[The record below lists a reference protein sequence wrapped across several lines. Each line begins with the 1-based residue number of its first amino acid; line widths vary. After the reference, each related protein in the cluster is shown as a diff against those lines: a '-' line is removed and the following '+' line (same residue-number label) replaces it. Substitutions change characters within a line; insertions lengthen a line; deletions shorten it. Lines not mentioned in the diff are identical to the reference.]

1 MAANKLFQ
9 LAPNVQSSETLL
21 SAMDLAEEI
30 IFTSRSKKIIL
41 RYNTRDCTIDK
52 IETEFNQSSIDT
64 DAISRIGIT
73 QREEKEEDNFYEKF
87 AFSRPLEITLNA
99 KLISLCISIR
109 KQDEG
114 YSRVVLFVAIVIF
127 LLKNYF
133 EP

>member
-1 MAANKLFQ
+1 MATNRLFQ

-30 IFTSRSKKIIL
+30 FFTSRSKKIIL

-73 QREEKEEDNFYEKF
+73 QKEEDKFYEEF

-99 KLISLCISIR
+99 KLISLCIRIR